1 MVDDSKS
8 RKIMTKPLTKEQVQ
22 LKKARR
28 IKDKNLRQVLL
39 YRLMNYA
46 NLTLKPFL
54 TGVA

>member
-1 MVDDSKS
+1 
-8 RKIMTKPLTKEQVQ
+8 MTKPLTKEQVQ

-54 TGVA
+54 NANSSPRHFYTQ

>member
-1 MVDDSKS
+1 
-8 RKIMTKPLTKEQVQ
+8 MTKPLTKEQVQ